1 MAGPGD
7 EIAAGAGG
15 RGRLR
20 ASHADREQVIS
31 VLKAAFVQGRLDRDE
46 LDLRVGQALAS
57 RTHAEL
63 AALTADIPAGL
74 TGAQRSPELSPE
86 SANRK
91 AVKAIACWT
100 AALWSMF
107 AAALMAGAAA
117 AGVNPVGGLIIA
129 VVFIPFL
136 VIPLGAL
143 LLFHAWLDKRAS
155 RQCSQ
160 GLPPGAGGQASQRPV
175 PAGLARQ
182 LPKIKRDPRH
192 TAEAGPIRGSGPRL
206 PGWRAPHRWR
216 PPGRRYAIGY
226 PGR

>member
-46 LDLRVGQALAS
+46 FDLRVGQALAS

-63 AALTADIPAGL
+63 DALTADIPAGL
-74 TGAQRSPELSPE
+74 TGIQRSPEFVPE

-91 AVKAIACWT
+91 VVKAIACWT

-117 AGVNPVGGLIIA
+117 AGVNPVGGLVIA

-136 VIPLGAL
+136 VIPLAAL
-143 LLFHAWLDKRAS
+143 LLFHAWLNKRAS
-155 RQCSQ
+155 RQSSQ
-160 GLPPGAGGQASQRPV
+160 GLSPGAGRRAPRRLPSAD
-175 PAGLARQ
+175 PAGE
-182 LPKIKRDPRH
+182 LPPADPGHRH
-192 TAEAGPIRGSGPRL
+192 TAETARKRRARRPLPVRGPCAGGALAAGTVPASG
-206 PGWRAPHRWR
+206 
-216 PPGRRYAIGY
+216 
-226 PGR
+226 